1 MIRSLG
7 GKKGVAEL
15 VELDHC
21 IEVSPRPHRA
31 KELPIK
37 GDNHNLEQFLGEHRL

>member
-15 VELDHC
+15 LELDHC
-21 IEVSPRPHRA
+21 IEGSPRPNRA

-37 GDNHNLEQFLGEHRL
+37 DDNHNLEQFLGEHRL